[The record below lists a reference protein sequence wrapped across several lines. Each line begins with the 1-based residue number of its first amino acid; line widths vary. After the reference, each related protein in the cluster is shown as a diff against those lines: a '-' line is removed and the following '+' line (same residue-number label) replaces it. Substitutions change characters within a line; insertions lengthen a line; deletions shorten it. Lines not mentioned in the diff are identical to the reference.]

1 LRNIIPYVNTTDY
14 VVNSGL
20 PYELPIM
27 RTRLCEH
34 FGRWVDLYK
43 DDPLRED
50 AFLRAE
56 RVYHLLKAVTP
67 VADESAIPPD
77 SLLREFIGGSCYEY

>member
-1 LRNIIPYVNTTDY
+1 
-14 VVNSGL
+14 
-20 PYELPIM
+20 M
-27 RTRLCEH
+27 RARLFDH
-34 FGRWVDLYK
+34 FEQWVGQYQ
-43 DDPLRED
+43 DDPLRQD
-50 AFLRAE
+50 ARRRAE